1 MDYFAAI
8 TKEQI
13 LGIEKF
19 YNDFM
24 SDDNALTEKG
34 KYQEGFLNALQ
45 KLGISMVINNG
56 QKKGGGRYVAV
67 VKTQTPTIAAF
78 FDMYRWHM
86 EGLIRD
92 AEYHLDASE
101 QGWGKKLTDDEKKIY
116 REGISHAVECKVKC
130 QKLIESLEPCD

>member
-19 YNDFM
+19 YTDFM

-67 VKTQTPTIAAF
+67 VKTQTPTLALY
-78 FDMYRWHM
+78 FDNYKMRMDGIVH
-86 EGLIRD
+86 D
-92 AEYHLDASE
+92 AEYHLEASE
-101 QGWGKKLTDDEKKIY
+101 QGWGKKLTPDEKKIY

-130 QKLIESLEPCD
+130 QKLIESLEPCA